1 MSVRLFARSRVTAR
15 GAALAAALVLV
26 LAGCSTDSETEGEET
41 TDAPPETVKI
51 SITDDGISPLGE
63 RIEIPRNVSVPIEI
77 TADREGS
84 LHVHSTPEQELDF
97 IDGVTAHDLTIDR
110 PGIVEV
116 ELHDPDVVVLQLK
129 VN

>member
-15 GAALAAALVLV
+15 GVAVAAAALV
-26 LAGCSTDSETEGEET
+26 LAGCSADSDPEGEEAA
-41 TDAPPETVKI
+41 DAPPETVKI
-51 SITDDGISPLGE
+51 TITEDGITPLGE
-63 RIEIPRNVSVPIEI
+63 RIEIPRDVSVPIEI

-116 ELHDPDVVVLQLK
+116 EMHDPDVVVLQLK

>member
-1 MSVRLFARSRVTAR
+1 MSVRLISRSRTTAH
-15 GAALAAALVLV
+15 GVALVAAALILS
-26 LAGCSTDSETEGEET
+26 GCSADSDEEGEKVADT
-41 TDAPPETVKI
+41 PQETVKI
-51 SITDDGISPLGE
+51 SITDDDISPLGE
-63 RIEIPRNVSVPIEI
+63 RIEIPRDVNVPIEI

-84 LHVHSTPEQELDF
+84 LHVHSNPEQELDF
-97 IDGVTAHDLTIDR
+97 IDGVTAHDLKIDR